1 MFGAIMLTG
10 GTIVPPVMDETMV
23 EKPPFFF
30 RHHCYEVALDAHWVF
45 VVREVEPYRKAPH
58 MRIDGNTDR
67 SVVQRG
73 NDHIGGFTRDSGN
86 RKELGHR
93 PGNAAAKIVFDEFGG
108 RKNACSCG
116 FVTTSPAYAF

>member
-30 RHHCYEVALDAHWVF
+30 WHHCYEVALDAHWGF

-93 PGNAAAKIVFDEFGG
+93 PGNAAGTKRLGAFCGPQEAFCLVFF
-108 RKNACSCG
+108 
-116 FVTTSPAYAF
+116 